1 MWWVMWQKSNRYQI
15 MWSDRD
21 YHVMWHVTC
30 GGYRLNTNLGDL
42 YNFWSSLIS
51 ELVSGPSNKPIT
63 WQIFNHVVNMIL
75 CFLQS
80 AWIKKSQIIYFP
92 DFQFLP
98 RFGKIFKILTFSK
111 SSFFQILYILKPL
124 SRGLTYSNHGN
135 FLRLGSTLTAT
146 VQWGYLSDKK
156 RVVLLNCHDVI
167 GCQFWIH
174 KRLKDI
180 NSFI

>member
-1 MWWVMWQKSNRYQI
+1 

-51 ELVSGPSNKPIT
+51 ELVSRPSNKPIT

-75 CFLQS
+75 CFFTKRLNQ
-80 AWIKKSQIIYFP
+80 KVTNNLF
-92 DFQFLP
+92 P
-98 RFGKIFKILTFSK
+98 RFSIYQSCPDLGKFSRFWHFLK
-111 SSFFQILYILKPL
+111 VRIFFQILHFLNLL
-124 SRGLTYSNHGN
+124 SRVLTCSNHGN
-135 FLRLGSTLTAT
+135 FLRFWMYINSYSTMRLLKW
-146 VQWGYLSDKK
+146 QK